1 MTINEYRKKL
11 KKLNDEQF
19 NKFKKAF
26 GGDYKTREEYVRD
39 FVHNPKHERRICQ
52 LLRLKT
58 EEEKNTIV
66 VRYAASSALVSAIAA
81 VLAVLFSHHVWS
93 QSEATRKPILMVT
106 DSKCIGKLN
115 REDKKLEIN
124 LRIILKNVGKY
135 PADNVRLQVWY
146 APLDKPE
153 KLEKSRDETM
163 ANVFYPECIF
173 TWTPTLVLGLS
184 TNGEKFETKKHKMF
198 FYVKLDYND
207 RFHET
212 RKYTNDIYL
221 VYETGS
227 GSIGSATVEMKKVF
241 QKYLDEIKH

>member
-11 KKLNDEQF
+11 KKLNDKQF
-19 NKFKKAF
+19 NKFKKDF
-26 GGDYKTREEYVRD
+26 GGDYKTREEYVRN
-39 FVHNPKHERRICQ
+39 FVDNPKHERRICQ
-52 LLRLKT
+52 LLGLKT
-58 EEEKNTIV
+58 KEEKNTRAI
-66 VRYAASSALVSAIAA
+66 RYSASSALISAIAA
-81 VLAVLFSHHVWS
+81 VLAVLFSYYVWS

-106 DSKCIGKLN
+106 DSKCTGKLN

-124 LRIILKNVGKY
+124 LRIIFKNVGKH
-135 PADNVRLQVWY
+135 PADNVRWQVWY
-146 APLDKPE
+146 ALLNKPE
-153 KLEKSRDETM
+153 RLEKTRDETM
-163 ANVFYPECIF
+163 ANVFYPECTF
-173 TWTPTLVLGLS
+173 TWKPTLVLGLS
-184 TNGEKFETKKHKMF
+184 TDEEKFKTKKRKIF

-227 GSIGSATVEMKKVF
+227 GFIGSATVEIKNVF